1 MMDEEEEWCGVGD
14 AFNFD
19 LFPTLLSASLAGS
32 DSEAVSHPKG
42 GRCLSLERKMT
53 LHERKVNLPRGMTFF
68 STNSN
73 DGNRVASK
81 HTQTLFVCVANS
93 TLGNRRIGN

>member
-42 GRCLSLERKMT
+42 GRCLSLERKMIVPSIT
-53 LHERKVNLPRGMTFF
+53 ARKKSQPAARNDFF
-68 STNSN
+68 
-73 DGNRVASK
+73 
-81 HTQTLFVCVANS
+81 LY
-93 TLGNRRIGN
+93 